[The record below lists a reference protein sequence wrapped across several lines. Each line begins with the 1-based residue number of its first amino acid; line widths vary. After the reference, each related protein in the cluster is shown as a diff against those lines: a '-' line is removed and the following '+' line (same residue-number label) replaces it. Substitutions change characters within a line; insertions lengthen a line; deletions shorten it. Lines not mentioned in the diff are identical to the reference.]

1 MFVKFSSAKVMDFH
15 ASEPRGRGVRT
26 ASGSRRLGSFEYA
39 PRDDGHKYMY
49 VAVRACT
56 ADVPNLNND
65 MLPHEEL
72 RDAYRTFVG
81 SCIFMNHDNA
91 DPAKSRG
98 AIIDAAYHDED
109 PDDRWV
115 EILMEMDEER
125 CPKLCSLIRSG
136 EIDTVSMGC
145 SVEST
150 TCSVCG
156 NVAEYEFEYCEH
168 IRQKGREFGGVLAY
182 EICNGIEFFE
192 ESWVYNPADVTA
204 TVQAIEKEAGRK
216 AAEVYKEE
224 YVSSSG
230 RTWILSAVP
239 VERLGMYRGRAET
252 GEYDDYVGFYSK
264 GGKNKGL
271 FYSERDAVNDAKDA
285 VKKYEDGLLPV
296 YEEPEWDYGGPTM
309 EELYYGVEYPVD
321 EFGRS
326 IGMAKCASA
335 DNAVPPL
342 ESWRMRDD
350 GSYSIDVPGKSCVI
364 DDDGFGNWTWYIS
377 DYSGDSIQS
386 EGPDYA
392 FESPEEA
399 FYDLVEEKGLEVTAS
414 GPSSYALAPRTPDEV
429 STNEDAKSCPLCGSS
444 SFDGEFCDVCGFQ
457 EPPAE
462 FGDIELEEESDYE
475 EFEEEAEEE
484 DEEERRLHGRLFD
497 ISANPS
503 ACIRAC
509 ERVSCGSYELI
520 GFDLA
525 RISDDEAAAM
535 AVSAGAVEI

>member
-15 ASEPRGRGVRT
+15 ASEPRRRGVRT
-26 ASGSRRLGSFEYA
+26 ASGSRKLGSFEYA

-72 RDAYRTFVG
+72 KDAYRTFVG

-168 IRQKGREFGGVLAY
+168 IQQKGREFGGVLAY

-216 AAEVYKEE
+216 SAEEPVEVFATGYVSAMGDSYRIKVFEPTPGVYMANVYESFDYYISNGRTVPGSFRSVDDAVAAAESYIDEQSFGGGYEHMGFDE
-224 YVSSSG
+224 Y
-230 RTWILSAVP
+230 RLSKSAGVKT
-239 VERLGMYRGRAET
+239 A
-252 GEYDDYVGFYSK
+252 DDV
-264 GGKNKGL
+264 
-271 FYSERDAVNDAKDA
+271 
-285 VKKYEDGLLPV
+285 
-296 YEEPEWDYGGPTM
+296 
-309 EELYYGVEYPVD
+309 
-321 EFGRS
+321 
-326 IGMAKCASA
+326 
-335 DNAVPPL
+335 VPPL

-364 DDDGFGNWTWYIS
+364 EDDGFGNWTWYIS

-392 FESPEEA
+392 FESAEEA

-414 GPSSYALAPRTPDEV
+414 GPSNYALAPRTPDEV

-457 EPPAE
+457 EPPDE
-462 FGDIELEEESDYE
+462 FGDIDLEDESDYE
-475 EFEEEAEEE
+475 EFEDDAEEEE

-520 GFDLA
+520 GFDMA